1 MVLNVSHYGLNHSQ
15 RLGKENASY
24 EDLKQVRTNAYA
36 EDRFQRTQASEENEL
51 VHLHPTFWNNRS
63 GQAVMGAGIL
73 GGLAGISSLLQK
85 NKEFGIAL
93 TIGAGLLGG
102 LVGYCFSKGA
112 LKEAK
117 YDYEMKNDVDLI
129 PIKGS
134 NAYKPVYN
142 DHKTEKKLDTLM
154 WLTLLN

>member
-1 MVLNVSHYGLNHSQ
+1 
-15 RLGKENASY
+15 
-24 EDLKQVRTNAYA
+24 
-36 EDRFQRTQASEENEL
+36 
-51 VHLHPTFWNNRS
+51 
-63 GQAVMGAGIL
+63 MGAGIL